1 MIKYYLTLLM
11 TIPAMVAAADRV
23 GDFSLLD
30 QDGFHHGMSWYDDH
44 KAIVFL
50 VQENDNQA
58 VAGAMGAYSDLK
70 LKYEDSGI
78 EFMMINPMGR
88 YNREAVQSQV
98 AEYGVEI
105 PVLMD
110 DARIISE
117 SLGIERAG
125 EVLLFDPRRFT
136 VEYRGPVESAD
147 KAIRQM
153 LAGEEILPSAA
164 ATTGP
169 IISYPMKES
178 PSYVSDV
185 APILAEQ
192 CATCHREGG
201 VAPFAMDSH
210 TMVQG
215 WSPMIREVLL
225 NKRMPPMQVDPY
237 IGHSESARYL
247 DTAQMQTLLHWIDA
261 GAPRGSAEFDPLEN
275 YKPEIKEGWV
285 LGEPDY
291 IVFGQSNEVPP
302 TGVLDYIYE
311 HVDLPFAED
320 KWLRAIEYKAGD
332 PSVLHH
338 LMTFI
343 TEPGEDFWGLERSQT
358 SAQRRFLESYSPGKT
373 NVKVFHE
380 GTGVFIPK
388 GHGLSMQFH
397 YVTNGQRT
405 ADVTKIGLYFSEKED
420 LRENLVQV
428 VSSRFVLPPNE
439 PNFEISADFV
449 FGSGVVVTGVRARM
463 NYRGKRMKFAIEE
476 RDELRGIFSAYL
488 LTIMAGNLIMF
499 WTRLLH

>member
-153 LAGEEILPSAA
+153 LAGEEILPSAT

-225 NKRMPPMQVDPY
+225 TRRMPPGPVSY
-237 IGHSESARYL
+237 THL
-247 DTAQMQTLLHWIDA
+247 TL
-261 GAPRGSAEFDPLEN
+261 PTNR
-275 YKPEIKEGWV
+275 
-285 LGEPDY
+285 
-291 IVFGQSNEVPP
+291 EV
-302 TGVLDYIYE
+302 
-311 HVDLPFAED
+311 
-320 KWLRAIEYKAGD
+320 
-332 PSVLHH
+332 
-338 LMTFI
+338 
-343 TEPGEDFWGLERSQT
+343 
-358 SAQRRFLESYSPGKT
+358 
-373 NVKVFHE
+373 
-380 GTGVFIPK
+380 
-388 GHGLSMQFH
+388 
-397 YVTNGQRT
+397 
-405 ADVTKIGLYFSEKED
+405 
-420 LRENLVQV
+420 
-428 VSSRFVLPPNE
+428 
-439 PNFEISADFV
+439 
-449 FGSGVVVTGVRARM
+449 
-463 NYRGKRMKFAIEE
+463 
-476 RDELRGIFSAYL
+476 
-488 LTIMAGNLIMF
+488 
-499 WTRLLH
+499 